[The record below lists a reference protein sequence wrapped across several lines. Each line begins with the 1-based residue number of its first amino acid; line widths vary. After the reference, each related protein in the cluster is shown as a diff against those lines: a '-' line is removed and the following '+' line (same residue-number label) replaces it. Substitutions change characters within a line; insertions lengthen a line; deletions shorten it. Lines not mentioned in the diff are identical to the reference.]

1 MLEPDEQSV
10 RRWQW
15 SGRQG
20 EIIHRN
26 ETSAR
31 AGLLPPSGYNRLFH
45 FRICLRQADG
55 KQYVRS
61 IQGAY
66 GLFGFQKDPF
76 IIIGIGDSCVAE
88 EVIIK
93 WPNKEKTETKL
104 EDVPANYVLIVRE
117 GKDTIYSTLEDYK
130 K

>member
-55 KQYVRS
+55 KQYAGSKHKPLPGNWKCYQLR
-61 IQGAY
+61 
-66 GLFGFQKDPF
+66 
-76 IIIGIGDSCVAE
+76 C
-88 EVIIK
+88 
-93 WPNKEKTETKL
+93 TH
-104 EDVPANYVLIVRE
+104 
-117 GKDTIYSTLEDYK
+117 YK
-130 K
+130 